1 MKGLVLEIIGN
12 DYIIL
17 FERALDHLFVRNP
30 HFHPP
35 HTRTDTN
42 CACVGKGATHQ
53 TKSKPQYESIEEKR
67 KKNRRKED
75 VKKQR
80 HGTTPITDTNYF
92 FFEPS

>member
-35 HTRTDTN
+35 HTRTKKKHMIVLVWERGQHTRQRVN
-42 CACVGKGATHQ
+42 PNMRA
-53 TKSKPQYESIEEKR
+53 SR
-67 KKNRRKED
+67 KKERRTEERK
-75 VKKQR
+75 
-80 HGTTPITDTNYF
+80 T
-92 FFEPS
+92 